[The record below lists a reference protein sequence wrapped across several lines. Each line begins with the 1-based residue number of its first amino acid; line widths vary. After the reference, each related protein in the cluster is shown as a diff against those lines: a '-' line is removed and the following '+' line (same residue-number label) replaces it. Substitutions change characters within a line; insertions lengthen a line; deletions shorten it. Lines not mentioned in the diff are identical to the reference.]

1 MRRLIINADDL
12 GLTPGVN
19 RGILQAHQQGV
30 VTSATLM
37 AAAPATENAAT
48 LVASPSKL
56 SVGCHV
62 VLIDGKPV
70 SPPAQ
75 VRSLLA
81 SSDDGGRFHDS
92 WLKFASASM
101 RGKLSQEEIATE
113 VSAQIATLGALG
125 VYVSHVDTH
134 KHTHALPWVLKPLLR
149 AAHDCGVTA
158 IRNPIAPLH
167 TLAFAHL
174 LRRPKLWKR
183 YGQVRLLQ
191 RVARDFQRAVAD
203 AGLRT
208 PDGTFGILVTG
219 ALDERFFEAIAGSIP
234 DGTWE
239 FVCHPG
245 YCDDDLRG
253 VKTRLQE
260 SRATELEVLTSG
272 AARRALD
279 RHGVELISYWEL

>member
-1 MRRLIINADDL
+1 VRRLIINADDF
-12 GLTPGVN
+12 GLTPGIN
-19 RGILQAHQQGV
+19 RGILRAHQHGV
-30 VTSATLM
+30 VTSTTMM
-37 AAAPATENAAT
+37 AAAPATVDAAD
-48 LVASPSKL
+48 LVAFAGKL
-56 SVGCHV
+56 SVGCHI
-62 VLIDGKPV
+62 VLIDGHPI
-70 SPPAQ
+70 SPASQ
-75 VRSLLA
+75 VPSLVA
-81 SSDDGGRFHDS
+81 KSANGARFYDA
-92 WLKFASASM
+92 WLKFARASM

-113 VSAQIATLGALG
+113 VRAQIATLGALG

-149 AAHDCGVTA
+149 AARDCGVTA

-167 TLAFAHL
+167 TLAFTHL

-183 YGQVRLLQ
+183 YGQVHLLQ

-203 AGLRT
+203 AGMRT
-208 PDGTFGILVTG
+208 PDGTLGILVTG
-219 ALDERFFEAIAGSIP
+219 AFDERLFEAIAGSIP

-253 VKTRLQE
+253 VKTRLRE
-260 SRATELEVLTSG
+260 SRANELEVLTSD
-272 AARRALD
+272 AAQQALD